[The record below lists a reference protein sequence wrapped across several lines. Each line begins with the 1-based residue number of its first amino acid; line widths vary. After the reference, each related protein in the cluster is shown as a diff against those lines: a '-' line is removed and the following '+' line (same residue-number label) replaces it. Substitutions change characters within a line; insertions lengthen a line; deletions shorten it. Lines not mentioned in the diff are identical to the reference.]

1 MFKDECGKGGCKDER
16 GRYVR
21 MKGVGYVKMKPV
33 CKDEM
38 FKDECGKGGCK
49 DERGRY
55 VRMMG
60 GGWYVRVNNG
70 AG

>member
-1 MFKDECGKGGCKDER
+1 
-16 GRYVR
+16 
-21 MKGVGYVKMKPV
+21 MKPV

-55 VRMMG
+55 VRMKG
-60 GGWYVRVNNG
+60 GGM
-70 AG
+70 